1 MMNKTHPLNVAFA
14 PPSRFTYPFCY
25 EPHRLCEAAAAEVQ
39 EYIKAHPLMRRDADR
54 GKMFGVLV
62 VETATKKA
70 SGIPNIAF
78 LAAYSGLLA
87 GRNDRAWFVPPV
99 FDAQQ
104 PDGVF
109 KTREAEISALNRLI
123 DRIENNPETLKLRR
137 ELIIKREEERR
148 AVSAY
153 KTVMEQSKRVRDMKR
168 MQHNIE
174 PEVLCELTRESQ
186 FRKAELKRIQKAH
199 AAIVSH
205 AEEALCG
212 VEEQLTSLRRQRKEM
227 SDNLQRWLFSQYEML
242 NANGEK
248 KNIVDIFSD
257 FRGTLPPAAAGD
269 CCAPKLLQYA
279 YRNGL
284 RPLCMAEFWWGAS
297 PRAEIRHHLAYYP
310 ACRSRCLPILSWMMQ
325 GLNVDPNP
333 QENCDSQALPIIYE
347 DNDMWVV
354 DKPSGMLSV
363 PGKIRR
369 ESVFDILKSKCAD
382 GDEPFVVHRLDM
394 ETSGLLVFAKN
405 ATTQKCLQRQFEQ
418 REVEKKYVAIVSP
431 IPMKHEGT
439 ISLPIRPNP
448 MDRPRQVVDTVKGR
462 EAITHYKVIDTQGDT
477 ARIALYPVTGRTH
490 QLRVHCAHRDGLPAP
505 IVGDALYGFPDR
517 RLMLHCER
525 IVITSAAGKRLEF
538 VSKTPF

>member
-1 MMNKTHPLNVAFA
+1 MMNKTHPLNVVLA

-25 EPHRLCEAAAAEVQ
+25 EPHRLCEAAAVKVQ

-104 PDGVF
+104 PDGIF

-153 KTVMEQSKRVRDMKR
+153 RTVMEQSKRVRDMRR

-174 PEVLCELTRESQ
+174 PEVLCELTHESQ
-186 FRKAELKRIQKAH
+186 FQKAELKRIQKAH

-205 AEEALCG
+205 AEEALRD

-279 YRNGL
+279 YHNGL

-333 QENCDSQALPIIYE
+333 QENYYSQVLPIIYE

-394 ETSGLLVFAKN
+394 ETSGLLVLAKN
-405 ATTQKCLQRQFEQ
+405 ATTQKFLQRQFEQ

-448 MDRPRQVVDTVKGR
+448 LDRPRQVIDMLKGR

-490 QLRVHCAHRDGLPAP
+490 QLRVHCAHRDGLAAP
-505 IVGDALYGFPDR
+505 IVGDALYGFPDS